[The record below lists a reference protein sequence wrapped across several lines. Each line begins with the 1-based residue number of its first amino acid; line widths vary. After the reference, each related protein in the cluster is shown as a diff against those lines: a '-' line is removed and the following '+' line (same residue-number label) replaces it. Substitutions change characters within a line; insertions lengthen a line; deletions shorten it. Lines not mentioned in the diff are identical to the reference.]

1 MIYACSSQCLV
12 FILPD
17 ASKEYKCEDV
27 GEGLE
32 AGVSELSLSH
42 VLFLLPSSE
51 ENKLMQRASQHR
63 ASEDR
68 PEASSYVTGVAGR
81 ATACPPERGYPR
93 GLQLH
98 SEGRC
103 QGLSLPPASWDNQ
116 GYTGESWA
124 WGTGS
129 AVSILST
136 RSGPLA
142 SVAMLQGGVLMAG
155 KERSGL
161 S

>member
-68 PEASSYVTGVAGR
+68 PEASSYVTWSCWQGNHMSPRERVPQR
-81 ATACPPERGYPR
+81 TAAP
-93 GLQLH
+93 Q
-98 SEGRC
+98 
-103 QGLSLPPASWDNQ
+103 
-116 GYTGESWA
+116 
-124 WGTGS
+124 
-129 AVSILST
+129 
-136 RSGPLA
+136 
-142 SVAMLQGGVLMAG
+142 
-155 KERSGL
+155 
-161 S
+161 